1 MGGLRAWPLASSDGA
16 ATEGT
21 CHEKEDTLSAL
32 LRLLTLLANCGLSAG
47 APPVLE
53 SPARRR
59 GRCAA

>member
-1 MGGLRAWPLASSDGA
+1 MGGIRAWPLASRDGA
-16 ATEGT
+16 AEGA
-21 CHEKEDTLSAL
+21 CQEKEDTLSAL

-53 SPARRR
+53 SPARRQ